1 MTANT
6 KEETDVLIHNI
17 TWELFE
23 NLLAELG
30 ETQSSQITSD
40 YEDLDNL
47 AVLSPLEKAEKNK
60 AS

>member
-6 KEETDVLIHNI
+6 KEEPDVLIHNI

-30 ETQSSQITSD
+30 ETQPSQITSD